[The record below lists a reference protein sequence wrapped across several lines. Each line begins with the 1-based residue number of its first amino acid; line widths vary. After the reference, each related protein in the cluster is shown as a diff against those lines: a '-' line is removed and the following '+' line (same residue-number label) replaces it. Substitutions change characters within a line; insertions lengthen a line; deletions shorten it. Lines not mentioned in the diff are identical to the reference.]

1 MRRWIVVAVLVLA
14 VAGCRGTPAP
24 IYEYEPPLTITS
36 TDEPVP
42 QAGPTSTTLLPRAPA
57 WLRGEAR

>member
-1 MRRWIVVAVLVLA
+1 MRRGVVVTVLVLA
-14 VAGCRGTPAP
+14 VAGCRGRPVP

-36 TDEPVP
+36 TDKPVP
-42 QAGPTSTTLLPRAPA
+42 QAGPTSTTLPPRAPA

>member
-1 MRRWIVVAVLVLA
+1 MRPEVVVTVLVLA
-14 VAGCRGTPAP
+14 VAGCRGRPAP
-24 IYEYEPPLTITS
+24 TYEYEPPLTITS

-42 QAGPTSTTLLPRAPA
+42 QAGPTGATLPPRAPV

>member
-1 MRRWIVVAVLVLA
+1 MRRVLVLA
-14 VAGCRGTPAP
+14 VAGCRGRPVP

-36 TDEPVP
+36 TDKPVP
-42 QAGPTSTTLLPRAPA
+42 QAGPTSTTLPPRAPA